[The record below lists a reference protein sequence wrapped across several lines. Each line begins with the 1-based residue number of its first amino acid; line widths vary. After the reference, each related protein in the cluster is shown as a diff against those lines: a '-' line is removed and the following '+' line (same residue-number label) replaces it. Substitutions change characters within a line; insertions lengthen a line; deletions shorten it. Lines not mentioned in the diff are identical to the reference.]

1 MIVLHDA
8 LIAMVGSIRE
18 TIDAAGDAV
27 DGTYLERV
35 AD

>member
-1 MIVLHDA
+1 MTALHDA
-8 LIAMVGSIRE
+8 LMAMVGPIWE